1 MTFDSGASRA
11 AKEAASKRDFTDYK
25 QAQAAKSSSTSDD
38 SSSPRSRTFDPSGN
52 APPVIPRST
61 PPTLNGQ
68 TTGNGGGGNGY
79 SGSYHQYNYYPDPRT
94 YSTRSVRIHNYY
106 GSYYSRP
113 YIYYN
118 DNYSSLFWWWLL
130 DRPLEERAMWTYYH
144 RNDMDPARYQALV
157 YNDLALDER
166 VRELEQRLRSPRHGP
181 RPHVFRPIHQSRVSQ
196 PAHAQWPDRFLVHPY
211 SHRHRRGRFLR
222 LADFLQ
228 TLSNLNGLTLSP
240 NNSNHEPASP

>member
-25 QAQAAKSSSTSDD
+25 QAQAAKSSAASGDN

-52 APPVIPRST
+52 APPVIPRSS
-61 PPTLNGQ
+61 PPTINGQ
-68 TTGNGGGGNGY
+68 TTSYGGGYGY
-79 SGSYHQYNYYPDPRT
+79 PGSYHQYNYYPDPRT
-94 YSTRSVRIHNYY
+94 YSTRSVRIRNYY

-113 YIYYN
+113 YVYYN

-157 YNDLALDER
+157 YNDLALDQR
-166 VRELEQRLRSPRHGP
+166 VRELEQRQVPVDTNYVPQGMDRDLMYSDKYIDRAYHN
-181 RPHVFRPIHQSRVSQ
+181 RPTHNGQIAFWFILIPTAIGVGGFFVWLVFFK
-196 PAHAQWPDRFLVHPY
+196 RF
-211 SHRHRRGRFLR
+211 
-222 LADFLQ
+222 Q
-228 TLSNLNGLTLSP
+228 TST
-240 NNSNHEPASP
+240 A